1 MSDLSKIRVRLD
13 QLVPIKEAVRTLPQL
28 VRRLDEGHGPFLL
41 TKRGEPV
48 ALLTTPDAFPAHT
61 EDKGEGR

>member
-13 QLVPIKEAVRTLPQL
+13 QLVPIKEAVRTLPDL
-28 VRRLDEGHGPFLL
+28 VRRLNAGDGPFLL

-48 ALLTTPDAFPAHT
+48 AVLMTLDALRT
-61 EDKGEGR
+61 DSEGQG